1 MFKKIN
7 RLIYGD
13 RSYYIAHVLIGIIIM
28 VCIWLL
34 LRFGFN
40 QPTDITLKQY
50 FPGSQKSADYPLIFF
65 RRFIW
70 LSRKA
75 YAATTGTSQPS
86 AFNFLRYALILRSL
100 LN

>member
-1 MFKKIN
+1 MIKKQLYAI
-7 RLIYGD
+7 LT
-13 RSYYIAHVLIGIIIM
+13 IGT
-28 VCIWLL
+28 LL
-34 LRFGFN
+34 LSYSETILSG
-40 QPTDITLKQY
+40 QPKKRRLPPSY
-50 FPGSQKSADYPLIFF
+50 FF